1 MKKLLVVAVV
11 LAIACFSS
19 MAFAADVT
27 INGYVDVR
35 SRNFQNFDLN
45 KNSNT
50 DTASRQTTE
59 TAFRID
65 VNVKASDT
73 IKAKLSLWNDHD
85 QWNGKVYPDGTK
97 NIDGTSTSTAFIR
110 EAWIDFMIPDTP
122 VGIKAG
128 HQVMMLANGWFFRS
142 NYGGSDAWIVY
153 SKMGNAT
160 FALQD
165 VKVREGANVNSSVDD
180 VDLYTAMGTMK
191 MGDLTL
197 GADLS
202 MLRDNNGTVLVGPA
216 AGQNGEG
223 KLYNLGLNVNGKVG
237 PATLKAEVDLQNG
250 KAKGSGTDVKYSGN
264 QIVVQ
269 ASMPMGKLTLNAT
282 AARGS
287 GDKTPVTTDKREGIV
302 NLMDIGQHYTLIYEY
317 RVRGAA
323 GTTNSGFRNT
333 TALNVGAMFQATKT
347 VAVGADLWYLQATE
361 KTNIN
366 PIAAGTNGG
375 ANSSDLGT
383 ELDVKVN
390 WQIAP
395 GLSWNWQIA
404 YFAPGAAYQ
413 NAAGTKDAAYGAQ
426 GILSLTF

>member
-1 MKKLLVVAVV
+1 MKKFLVVAVV
-11 LAIACFSS
+11 LAIACMSS

-45 KNSNT
+45 KNTNI

-59 TAFRID
+59 TAFRLD
-65 VNVKASDT
+65 VNVKAENA
-73 IKAKLSLWNDHD
+73 KAKLSLWNDHD

-97 NIDGTSTSTAFIR
+97 NDDGTSVSTAFIR
-110 EAWIDFMIPDTP
+110 EAWIDLMIPDTP

-128 HQVMMLANGWFFRS
+128 HQLIQIANGWFFRS

-153 SKMGNAT
+153 SKMGNNT

-165 VKVREGANVNSSVDD
+165 VKVREGANINSAADD
-180 VDLYTAMGTMK
+180 ADLYTAMGSMK
-191 MGDLTL
+191 MGDKTL
-197 GADLS
+197 GIDLS
-202 MLRDNNGTVLVGPA
+202 VLRDNAGVILVAPG

-223 KLYNLGLNVNGKVG
+223 KLYNLGLNFNGKVG

-250 KAKGSGTDVKYSGN
+250 KAKSGGTDVKYSGN
-264 QIVVQ
+264 QFVVQ
-269 ASMPMGKLTLNAT
+269 ASMPMDKLTLNAT
-282 AARGS
+282 VARGS
-287 GDKTPVTTDKREGIV
+287 GDKTPVSADKREGIV

-317 RVRGAA
+317 RIRGAA
-323 GTTNSGFRNT
+323 GTTNTGFRNT
-333 TALNVGAMFQATKT
+333 TALEVGAMFQATKT
-347 VAVGADLWYLQATE
+347 VAVGADLWFLQATE

-383 ELDVKVN
+383 ELDVKLN
-390 WQIAP
+390 WQITKEV
-395 GLSWNWQIA
+395 SWNWQLG

-426 GILSLTF
+426 GILSMSF